1 MTRERVRAAPAPGR
15 PQRKP
20 ADPALDPA
28 LARVLQLQR
37 SAGNRAVA
45 RLLARQEAAQ
55 PAAGQQPWSFNPL
68 QVDPLKAAQGL
79 GVQGVAEKLAKAQ
92 AYVERE
98 RQKIEAYVK
107 AGWSMAELIDLVR
120 KNVPETLDLNPSA
133 IDDTVRNVIK
143 LPIADRRRPEDREGV
158 KAELVARVRNASGK
172 APQDPKIDKGWIHV
186 SVGGIEAGVRKGDV
200 EGQVEAGFDK
210 VGVKI
215 GFGRVK
221 VGAEIEP
228 PDPEGKAKW
237 TLQLAIAEEDAVPAM
252 EELGQATREGVSS
265 VTSMARSL
273 ASGKKVTEA
282 DVRETFKNAKEAVE
296 KVSATAK
303 AKGITFGIKAEGQ
316 GPDIRVQATLTI
328 VF

>member
-1 MTRERVRAAPAPGR
+1 MVRDRARAASGHPRRHKPEEPAF
-15 PQRKP
+15 
-20 ADPALDPA
+20 DPT
-28 LARVLQLQR
+28 LARVLHLQR

-45 RLLARQEAAQ
+45 RLLARQEAAP
-55 PAAGQQPWSFNPL
+55 PAAGQQPWTFNPL

-79 GVQGVAEKLAKAQ
+79 GTEGVAKNLSRAQ
-92 AYVERE
+92 MYVERE
-98 RQKIEAYVK
+98 REKIEAYVK

-120 KNVPETLDLNPSA
+120 KNVPEALDLLPDS
-133 IDDTVRNVIK
+133 IDGVIRTVIR
-143 LPIADRRRPEDREGV
+143 LPIADHRRPDDRQGV

-172 APQDPKIDKGWIHV
+172 APQDPKIENGWVHL

-200 EGQVEAGFDK
+200 EGQVEAGLDK
-210 VGVKI
+210 IGVKI
-215 GFGRVK
+215 GVGRVK

-228 PDPEGKAKW
+228 PDHEGKAKW
-237 TLQLAIAEEDAVPAM
+237 TLQLAVAEEDAVPAM
-252 EELGQATREGVSS
+252 EELGKATSEGVSS

-282 DVRETFKNAKEAVE
+282 EVRETFKNAKEAVE